1 MIYFH
6 YLSFAVLVLHLK
18 ILLIFL
24 HCSQFLFLIF
34 LFLLI
39 FIFSSC
45 FYFLMVSYFSYK
57 KQNFLIKM
65 MNFTIFMVFKTMIFS
80 VFQLLLEESINYL
93 LFQYVMVLPFHK
105 ILKILLLD
113 QHLHPFFLLL
123 L

>member
-105 ILKILLLD
+105 ILKILLLNL
-113 QHLHPFFLLL
+113 HLHPFFLL
-123 L
+123 

>member
-1 MIYFH
+1 MIYSH
-6 YLSFAVLVLHLK
+6 CLSFAVLVLHLK